1 MGQSYAH
8 SMYAPHGAAH
18 DVYPQRGYPQ
28 TKPQY
33 AWVSTSNF
41 NHIQPIGPSF
51 SSGSSSDVHKIHKG
65 PVVLGSKGYYD
76 KYITANLPSLMQ
88 DTAVPIYWKE
98 EQSDPSPESP
108 HDHFGGSSESHTSS
122 KSSKQSRSSST
133 QEDDDSHDSSSTQK
147 DDDSHDPSSPSASTN
162 RAKSDQ
168 GERLERSNSFLL
180 WERKGRPRRREGRT
194 NWLADDVK
202 KRKEREEMGKSSW
215 IKLAARVGKVKA
227 SRCLLNDLNYFIIED
242 VVGGLELKSKNDE
255 DLWEKG
261 SIEELRK
268 LSILGQLLYQQLI
281 PRLTTY
287 IHAVNT
293 MQGPVLTGWGKPMEG
308 AKSEGDG
315 VKKEALKAPREGWLM
330 KWWKWKLWASQNPR
344 RAVRSWVK
352 SIWWRTWG
360 SDSTLGGDGTD
371 WTKPT
376 STLSS
381 TLRLKGVGPTEVTIP
396 KALLFNYTMSTM
408 GMGQRLLLH
417 LHLLVH
423 MMQVSLYILRL
434 QWFTLKR
441 FYPASFQSK
450 ESPQKRKIK
459 EPSPPLIPSTSLKVI
474 QNAWI
479 LYNDSMPWVAF
490 DMRKDDRYSRGGR
503 ELEVGRRWDSLRK
516 VANWAKRPWTPSDL
530 EDERRVEFD
539 YIRSVLDSQGWSG
552 WCTGGSLKLVVWSR
566 KLLQDLIEHMPFK

>member
-1 MGQSYAH
+1 MSLFVPSPEGLMGQSYAH

-88 DTAVPIYWKE
+88 DTAVPVC
-98 EQSDPSPESP
+98 
-108 HDHFGGSSESHTSS
+108 
-122 KSSKQSRSSST
+122 
-133 QEDDDSHDSSSTQK
+133 K
-147 DDDSHDPSSPSASTN
+147 DDDSHDPVCVCVSTN

-168 GERLERSNSFLL
+168 GERLE
-180 WERKGRPRRREGRT
+180 RREGRT